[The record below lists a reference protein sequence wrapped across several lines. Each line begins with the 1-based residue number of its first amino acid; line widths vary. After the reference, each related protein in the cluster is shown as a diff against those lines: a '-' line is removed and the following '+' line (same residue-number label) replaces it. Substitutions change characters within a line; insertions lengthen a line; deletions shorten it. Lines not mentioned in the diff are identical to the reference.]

1 MKVTKAEIAALV
13 FALLPFVV
21 RIGDQSV
28 ETVSGV
34 TRVKWDYN
42 YAGVILGV
50 MALVAIYISLRDL
63 NSEQPEQPQQPMPH
77 YALCGAIGLLAL
89 YQIAKGAFL
98 I

>member
-21 RIGDQSV
+21 RIGDRAV
-28 ETVSGV
+28 ETVNGV

-42 YAGVILGV
+42 YAGIVLGV
-50 MALVAIYISLRDL
+50 VALVAIYIGLRDL
-63 NSEQPEQPQQPMPH
+63 KDEQPEQPPMPH
-77 YALCGAIGLLAL
+77 YAICGAIGLLAL

>member
-1 MKVTKAEIAALV
+1 MKVTKAEIAALI

-21 RIGDQSV
+21 RIGDRTV
-28 ETVSGV
+28 ETVNGV

-42 YAGVILGV
+42 YAGILLGII
-50 MALVAIYISLRDL
+50 ALVAIYIGLRDL
-63 NSEQPEQPQQPMPH
+63 RDEQSEQLLAPH

-89 YQIAKGAFL
+89 YQIANGAFL

>member
-1 MKVTKAEIAALV
+1 MTKAEIAALV

-21 RIGDQSV
+21 RIGDRAV
-28 ETVSGV
+28 ETVNGV

-42 YAGVILGV
+42 YAGIVLGII
-50 MALVAIYISLRDL
+50 ALVAIYVGLRDL
-63 NSEQPEQPQQPMPH
+63 KDEQSEQPVAPH

-89 YQIAKGAFL
+89 YQIARGAFL

>member
-21 RIGDQSV
+21 RFGDRSV
-28 ETVSGV
+28 ETVNGIE
-34 TRVKWDYN
+34 RVKWDYN
-42 YAGVILGV
+42 YAGVVLGV
-50 MALVAIYISLRDL
+50 VALVAIYIGLRDL
-63 NSEQPEQPQQPMPH
+63 KDEQPEQPPMPH
-77 YALCGAIGLLAL
+77 YAICGAIGLLAL

>member
-21 RIGDQSV
+21 VIGDRSV
-28 ETVSGV
+28 EAVNGV

-42 YAGVILGV
+42 YAGVVLGV
-50 MALVAIYISLRDL
+50 VALVAIYIGLRDL
-63 NSEQPEQPQQPMPH
+63 KHEQPEQPPMPH
-77 YALCGAIGLLAL
+77 YAICGAIGLLAL